1 MPLHDEGSDGVP
13 ESVAG
18 RMSRAVAPDLSSLPI
33 VGITGRRM
41 AIAIGVVLAVWIVLM
56 FARQVGDA
64 SAASSRA
71 EVLVASNAVQAAH
84 VAAKGRELDQIQQA
98 RYVDQ
103 AARAFGLGKSREIAF
118 TLDPNAPALPSD
130 APGSASV
137 RLGTST
143 DGGSP
148 LDHWLTLLF
157 GSGD

>member
-1 MPLHDEGSDGVP
+1 
-13 ESVAG
+13 
-18 RMSRAVAPDLSSLPI
+18 MSRAVAPDLSSLPI

-71 EVLVASNAVQAAH
+71 EVLVVSNAGQAAR
-84 VAAKGRELDQIQQA
+84 VAALSRELDQIQQA
-98 RYVDQ
+98 RYIDQ
-103 AARAFGLGKSREIAF
+103 QARAFGLGKSREIAF